1 MLFYINQNMYNI
13 FLDLIKIKK
22 ERNDALINL
31 ENMNTL
37 YNNKKKK
44 YNDLEIKFNDL
55 EIKFNDLEDKFNDLQ
70 SKLK

>member
-37 YNNKKKK
+37 YNNKKK
-44 YNDLEIKFNDL
+44 NIM
-55 EIKFNDLEDKFNDLQ
+55 I
-70 SKLK
+70 

>member
-37 YNNKKKK
+37 YNNKKKNIMIQK
-44 YNDLEIKFNDL
+44 LNLMIWKLNLMIWKINLMIYNQN
-55 EIKFNDLEDKFNDLQ
+55 
-70 SKLK
+70 